1 MKRTTLIIQV
11 SRTSGALLR
20 VVSLFHRL
28 ALELDSL
35 SFRPVRK
42 ANGYSLRIALLLDS
56 SSLPRIEAHLL
67 KIVEVQSVAVRE
79 GRNGKTVKPEVVQQT
94 MR

>member
-1 MKRTTLIIQV
+1 LKRTTLIIQM

-35 SFRPVRK
+35 SFRAVRK
-42 ANGYSLRIALLLDS
+42 ANGHSLRIALLLDS
-56 SSLPRIEAHLL
+56 ASVPRIEAQLL
-67 KIVEVQSVAVRE
+67 KIVEVQSVAVWQ
-79 GRNGKTVKPEVVQQT
+79 GISGKAAKREVVQQT